1 MSSHKCPKGHA
12 STESDYCSE
21 CGVKI
26 NGSSQLTLTT
36 NPPTA
41 QAVITCPDC
50 TAPHAPD
57 SGNFCEICGYNFV
70 TGGHGE
76 IPMISIAP
84 TPTVEPINTTNN
96 DVAITASIPD
106 SDSARTAK
114 QTAVALE
121 VIVSIDPSLYE
132 AGSPPPPTNQP
143 PITFQLDKPT
153 SLIGRRS
160 NARGIYPEIPLDFDD
175 AVSHRHALLT
185 RQPDGTFILRD
196 IGSANGTK
204 LNGVEL
210 TALVD
215 TPIQAGDEFT
225 LGHWTRMIVKA
236 AYLQQEQP

>member
-1 MSSHKCPKGHA
+1 
-12 STESDYCSE
+12 
-21 CGVKI
+21 
-26 NGSSQLTLTT
+26 
-36 NPPTA
+36 
-41 QAVITCPDC
+41 
-50 TAPHAPD
+50 
-57 SGNFCEICGYNFV
+57 
-70 TGGHGE
+70 
-76 IPMISIAP
+76 
-84 TPTVEPINTTNN
+84 
-96 DVAITASIPD
+96 
-106 SDSARTAK
+106 
-114 QTAVALE
+114 
-121 VIVSIDPSLYE
+121 LYE

-175 AVSHRHALLT
+175 AVSHRHALIT

-225 LGHWTRMIVKA
+225 LGHWTRIIVKA
-236 AYLQQEQP
+236 AHLQQEQS